1 MSLRPS
7 TRMHKFPSHT
17 ASADPVSSP
26 SRNVAPSSQSLPSR
40 SARGSQPGE
49 KREPGARLRC
59 PTCLVPFRSTFT
71 RCPRD
76 GATLV
81 WSVDDPLIGTTFADR
96 YVIEALVGEGA
107 MGLVYR
113 AHHARLSRL
122 FALKLMFGDVAA
134 EAAMRMR
141 FAQEA
146 DSASR
151 FCHPNVVS
159 VVDFGRTERGILY
172 LAMEYVDGETLASI
186 IRRQGAL
193 DEHRVVA
200 LARQLAL
207 GLGHAHHAGLVHRDF
222 KPANIAIAVG
232 DDGGEQARVLDLGLA
247 ISEREGDRIGRLTE
261 HGLVVGTPIY
271 IAPEQAKDQPVDH
284 RADLFALGVVMYEM
298 LTGKTP
304 FEGSGAEIA
313 RANVQ
318 LKPPALSARNPQVRV
333 TPELEAIVFKL
344 LEKRAADRYQSAEEL
359 IASLDRF
366 VQTSR
371 AAQQPIAARVAAP
384 ASASASRPV
393 LWLSGRPTRR
403 WGRERT
409 PPPARPVP
417 AESPSNWGPGLD
429 VEQTLGMTPAPAVVV
444 ERMRMRGVT
453 AVAWVASAVAAAL
466 VATSLASRVDGGERT
481 ATAAMVGD
489 AQQAEH
495 GAATLPD
502 AARIVGRFASVAG
515 HAAFALFEVKMDGA
529 LSRCSSNVSNAERIA
544 AESPRASRAQRAAK
558 PWSPPKRRAREKPPS
573 RHRSRTLAVRDLPLR

>member
-7 TRMHKFPSHT
+7 TRMRKIPSH
-17 ASADPVSSP
+17 APAPAALLSSP
-26 SRNVAPSSQSLPSR
+26 SRHLSSR
-40 SARGSQPGE
+40 SARGSQPGA

-146 DSASR
+146 DAASR

-200 LARQLAL
+200 LSRQLAL

-222 KPANIAIAVG
+222 KPANIAIALG
-232 DDGGEQARVLDLGLA
+232 DDGGEQARVLDFGLA

-304 FEGSGAEIA
+304 FEGSGPEIA

-318 LKPPALSARNPQVRV
+318 LKPPALAARNPQVRV

-359 IASLDRF
+359 IAALDRF
-366 VQTSR
+366 AHKTR
-371 AAQQPIAARVAAP
+371 AALQPVAPALAAP
-384 ASASASRPV
+384 ASAAAPRPV
-393 LWLSGRPTRR
+393 LWLSGRPTLP
-403 WGRERT
+403 WGREQSPRPA
-409 PPPARPVP
+409 PPVVAAGSPA
-417 AESPSNWGPGLD
+417 AWGPGLD
-429 VEQTLGMTPAPAVVV
+429 VEQTLGMTPAPAVVA
-444 ERMRMRGVT
+444 ERMRKRGVT

-466 VATSLASRVDGGERT
+466 VVTSLAGRVDGGERT
-481 ATAAMVGD
+481 ATAAMKED
-489 AQQAEH
+489 AERAGQQSAS
-495 GAATLPD
+495 LPD
-502 AARIVGRFASVAG
+502 AVRDAGLLVGRFASVAG
-515 HAAFALFEVKMDGA
+515 HAAFPLFEVKMDGA
-529 LSRCSSNVSNAERIA
+529 PARCSSNASNAERIA
-544 AESPRASRAQRAAK
+544 AESPRARRVRHAAK
-558 PWSPPKRRAREKPPS
+558 PGSPPKRRAREKPPS
-573 RHRSRTLAVRDLPLR
+573 RHRHRTLAVRDLLPR

>member
-1 MSLRPS
+1 M
-7 TRMHKFPSHT
+7 
-17 ASADPVSSP
+17 
-26 SRNVAPSSQSLPSR
+26 
-40 SARGSQPGE
+40 
-49 KREPGARLRC
+49 
-59 PTCLVPFRSTFT
+59 PFRSTFT

-76 GATLV
+76 GSTLV
-81 WSVDDPLIGTTFADR
+81 WSVDDPLIGTTIADR

-107 MGLVYR
+107 MGMVYR

-146 DSASR
+146 DAASR

-172 LAMEYVDGETLASI
+172 LAMEYVDGETLATI
-186 IRRQGAL
+186 IRRQGPL

-200 LARQLAL
+200 LSRQMAL

-222 KPANIAIAVG
+222 KPANVAIATG
-232 DDGGEQARVLDLGLA
+232 DDGSELARVLDFGLA

-271 IAPEQAKDQPVDH
+271 IAPEQAKDQAVDH

-298 LTGKTP
+298 LAGKTP

-318 LKPPALSARNPQVRV
+318 QKPPAVSARNPHVQV
-333 TPELEAIVFKL
+333 TPELERIVFKL

-359 IASLDRF
+359 IAALDAFAQRTRAP
-366 VQTSR
+366 VQQ
-371 AAQQPIAARVAAP
+371 AAVAAP
-384 ASASASRPV
+384 VASTAARPV

-403 WGRERT
+403 WGREVS
-409 PPPARPVP
+409 PSPKPAVP
-417 AESPSNWGPGLD
+417 AESPAAWGPGLD
-429 VEQTLGMTPAPAVVV
+429 IDPTLGMTAAPV
-444 ERMRMRGVT
+444 ERMRRRGVT

-466 VATSLASRVDGGERT
+466 VATSLAGGVTGGAAT
-481 ATAAMVGD
+481 ATAATMTD
-489 AQQAEH
+489 AQR
-495 GAATLPD
+495 AADEPASVTD
-502 AARIVGRFASVAG
+502 AARETGRVVDRVASVPGRVAL
-515 HAAFALFEVKMDGA
+515 ALFGVKMDA
-529 LSRCSSNVSNAERIA
+529 APSRCSNVSNAERIA
-544 AESPRASRAQRAAK
+544 AESPKASRARSAATRTSVQR
-558 PWSPPKRRAREKPPS
+558 RRARES
-573 RHRSRTLAVRDLPLR
+573 MSRRRHRTVAVSGLRR

>member
-1 MSLRPS
+1 MSLRS
-7 TRMHKFPSHT
+7 LTRMRRNPVPSP
-17 ASADPVSSP
+17 APADSLPSP
-26 SRNVAPSSQSLPSR
+26 SRPSR
-40 SARGSQPGE
+40 TARGSHPGE

-76 GATLV
+76 GSNLV
-81 WSVDDPLIGTTFADR
+81 WRVDDPLIGTTFADR

-146 DSASR
+146 DAASR

-172 LAMEYVDGETLASI
+172 LAMDYVDGETLASL
-186 IRRQGAL
+186 IRRQGPL
-193 DEHRVVA
+193 DENRVVS
-200 LARQLAL
+200 LTRQLAR

-222 KPANIAIAVG
+222 KPANVAIAIG
-232 DDGGEQARVLDLGLA
+232 DDGGELARVLDFGLA

-271 IAPEQAKDQPVDH
+271 IAPEQARDQPVDH

-318 LKPPALSARNPQVRV
+318 QKPPALSARNPQVRV
-333 TPELEAIVFKL
+333 SPELEAIVFKL

-359 IASLDRF
+359 IAALDRF
-366 VQTSR
+366 EQASRSAVQPAEAARPLLVLSGAASRTWQR
-371 AAQQPIAARVAAP
+371 AA
-384 ASASASRPV
+384 
-393 LWLSGRPTRR
+393 T
-403 WGRERT
+403 
-409 PPPARPVP
+409 PARAGTEEVEVP
-417 AESPSNWGPGLD
+417 GWAPGLD
-429 VEQTLGMTPAPAVVV
+429 SQPTVGMPAPAAA
-444 ERMRMRGVT
+444 ERIRRRGVT
-453 AVAWVASAVAAAL
+453 AVAWVASAVAAAV
-466 VATSLASRVDGGERT
+466 VATTLAGSHAVERS
-481 ATAAMVGD
+481 ATAAPVPEEERAAIATAPVPD
-489 AQQAEH
+489 AVLAS
-495 GAATLPD
+495 GRLVAATASMPGR
-502 AARIVGRFASVAG
+502 AAL
-515 HAAFALFEVKMDGA
+515 ALFGVKMSGA
-529 LSRCSSNVSNAERIA
+529 PSRCSNVPHAERIA
-544 AESPRASRAQRAAK
+544 AESPAASHARSAVKPAEAQ
-558 PWSPPKRRAREKPPS
+558 KRRARPKLSS
-573 RHRSRTLAVRDLPLR
+573 RPRHRTLADARR